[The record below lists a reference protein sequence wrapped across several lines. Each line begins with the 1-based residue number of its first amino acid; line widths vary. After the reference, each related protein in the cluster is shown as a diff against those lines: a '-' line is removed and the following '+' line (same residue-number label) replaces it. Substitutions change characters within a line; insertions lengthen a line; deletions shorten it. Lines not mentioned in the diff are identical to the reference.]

1 MARRTDS
8 MNPLFPNDSPPLGE
22 AGEEVTPTLAR
33 YLELKAENPDSLL
46 FYRMG
51 DFYELF
57 FDDAVQASAA
67 LGITLTRRGKYK
79 GADIPLAGVPLVT
92 AENYLARLIRAG
104 FKVAIAEQTE
114 TVAEAKKRGAKA
126 SLKRE
131 VVRLITPGTITEETL
146 LEPKLNNYLVAV
158 AETRGQMALSGVEL
172 STGQFFT
179 ETTRRADLAALLQ
192 RLEPSE
198 ILLPESLQTEPEFY
212 ELWQEWRSRLTILP
226 NPRFDYANGLLRLQG
241 YYDLATLDGL
251 GSFIPAEVAAAGTLL
266 DYLALTQ
273 KNKTPRL
280 ERLRQSES
288 HQILRLD
295 PATARSLE
303 LTRSLG
309 FERRGTLLS
318 TIDRTVTAGGAR
330 LLFRWLTSPLTDRS
344 RITARSDAIGW
355 LKAQPDLTRALRD
368 QLRKIPD
375 LERPLSRL
383 ALGRGGPRDLGA
395 IRAALQGAAELKP
408 MLSNQTLVTA
418 ERRETLPELLSREGK
433 ALLCDAALME
443 RLSQALAAELPL
455 VTRDGGVIAAGYS
468 VELDNLR
475 YSQADGRK
483 KISDLQARYSRDSGI
498 SNLKIKFNNIIGY
511 FIEVNP
517 KEASRLPPEQF
528 RHRQTMAGAARFT
541 SDELQGL
548 ERGVS
553 GDSDRALAM
562 ELRFFE
568 DLVTEVVQRGEVLA
582 RLAEALAHFD
592 LLVGLATLAMEQN
605 YCCPEWSD
613 EPIFI
618 VEGGRHPVVEIA
630 LRQES
635 GDGIPRDF
643 IANDCSLD
651 DQSRLWLLT
660 GPNMAGKS
668 TFLRQNAL
676 MVILA
681 QMGSFVPAQRLRMG
695 IVDRLFSR
703 VGASDD
709 LARGR
714 STFMVEMIE
723 TATILNQATEQ
734 SLVILDEIGR
744 GTATFDGLSIAWASL
759 EHLHHV
765 NRCRTL
771 FATHYH
777 ELDQLRGTLPQLSSH
792 RVLVQ
797 EWQGK
802 IIFLHQVVS
811 GGADRSYGIHVA
823 RLAGLP
829 EAVVARAETV
839 LHQLESQEGG
849 GAKTMPNLPNYQAAV
864 AEKAGG
870 ANRTGKKLL
879 EVLETLTPDHLS
891 PRDALEAL
899 YRLKQIA
906 DGG

>member
-1 MARRTDS
+1 M
-8 MNPLFPNDSPPLGE
+8 
-22 AGEEVTPTLAR
+22 
-33 YLELKAENPDSLL
+33 
-46 FYRMG
+46 
-51 DFYELF
+51 
-57 FDDAVQASAA
+57 
-67 LGITLTRRGKYK
+67 
-79 GADIPLAGVPLVT
+79 
-92 AENYLARLIRAG
+92 
-104 FKVAIAEQTE
+104 
-114 TVAEAKKRGAKA
+114 
-126 SLKRE
+126 
-131 VVRLITPGTITEETL
+131 
-146 LEPKLNNYLVAV
+146 
-158 AETRGQMALSGVEL
+158 
-172 STGQFFT
+172 
-179 ETTRRADLAALLQ
+179 
-192 RLEPSE
+192 
-198 ILLPESLQTEPEFY
+198 
-212 ELWQEWRSRLTILP
+212 
-226 NPRFDYANGLLRLQG
+226 
-241 YYDLATLDGL
+241 
-251 GSFIPAEVAAAGTLL
+251 
-266 DYLALTQ
+266 
-273 KNKTPRL
+273 
-280 ERLRQSES
+280 
-288 HQILRLD
+288 
-295 PATARSLE
+295 
-303 LTRSLG
+303 
-309 FERRGTLLS
+309 
-318 TIDRTVTAGGAR
+318 
-330 LLFRWLTSPLTDRS
+330 LFRWLASPLTDRR
-344 RITARSDAIGW
+344 RIVQRSDAIGW
-355 LKAQPDLTRALRD
+355 LKAQPDLTRALRE

-375 LERPLSRL
+375 VERPLSRL

-395 IRAALQGAAELKP
+395 IRAALHGAAELKP
-408 MLSNQTLVTA
+408 MLSNASLVTHSL
-418 ERRETLPELLSREGK
+418 RDRQPELLISEGK
-433 ALLCDAALME
+433 SLLCDAALME
-443 RLSQALAAELPL
+443 RLTQALSPELPL
-455 VTRDGGVIAAGYS
+455 VARDGGVIAAGYS

-483 KISDLQARYSRDSGI
+483 KISDLQARYSRETGI
-498 SNLKIKFNNIIGY
+498 TNLKIKFNNIIGY

-517 KEASRLPPEQF
+517 KEAARLPPEQY

-548 ERGVS
+548 ERSLS

-568 DLVTEVVQRGEVLA
+568 DLVTEVVQRAEVLA
-582 RLAEALAHFD
+582 RLADGLAHFD
-592 LLVGLATLAMEQN
+592 LLVGLATLAIEQN

-630 LRQES
+630 LRQEA
-635 GDGIPRDF
+635 GDSTPRDF
-643 IANDCSLD
+643 IANDCRLD

-681 QMGSFVPAQRLRMG
+681 QMGSFVPAARLTMG

-723 TATILNQATEQ
+723 TATILNQATAQ

-777 ELDQLRGTLPQLSSH
+777 ELDQLRDSLPQLSSH

-829 EAVVARAETV
+829 EAVVGRAETV

-849 GAKTMPNLPNYQAAV
+849 SKPKPLTLADYQVSAAETV
-864 AEKAGG
+864 AN
-870 ANRTGKKLL
+870 ANRQGRKIL
-879 EVLETLTPDHLS
+879 EVLNSLSPDSLS
-891 PRDALEAL
+891 PREALDAL

-906 DGG
+906 AED